1 MKNTFDGMKR
11 HRMKWIKKV
20 PLFPVLFAINTV
32 LVLYLANYYSTNY
45 KDVLSVLLKVLL
57 STILIW
63 LLLQLF
69 IKDLQKSAIILF
81 IILAVFCSFQNIVD
95 LFRNVSTLFIDQLAA
110 SRFWAS
116 NSGQWTVGIVLFVAL
131 VGVIFLVTRLKTIR
145 PNLVFYLNLVTI
157 ILLVFSFIQ
166 GLNIIRMVKTA
177 VNQNMSTFS
186 QYWQRE
192 LDADGLM
199 IKEVPDQS
207 PDIYYIIL
215 DGFARSDI
223 LQNLY
228 GYDNS
233 PFIQALEDRGFYV
246 ASQSYSN
253 YSQTRLSLA
262 SSMNLRYLDELVE
275 YSGEDKSNPLPAQ
288 LIIQNS
294 LVEQRFMNMGYELIS
309 YKSDISF
316 ANFSDWDSYYASEQ
330 KLNGFA
336 LTYINSTLFSIILNP
351 QVYEWH
357 RQGINFVLDSLP
369 DIADRHG
376 KQFIF
381 AHILCP
387 HPPFVFYEDG
397 TSTKADRLF
406 ITFDAD
412 GFKKFGTIEEYRTG
426 YVEQVK
432 YMQSRILEI
441 FDEVSTRSNGP
452 FIFIIQAD
460 HGPGMNVDQTSI
472 ENSDVKERLAILNA
486 IYFSD
491 QKYDALYP
499 SISPVNTFRVIFSQ
513 YFGLDEP
520 LLPDVHYFSLYQTP
534 FDFIQVDQLL
544 R

>member
-1 MKNTFDGMKR
+1 MN
-11 HRMKWIKKV
+11 KWLKKV
-20 PLFPVLFAINTV
+20 PFFPVIFAINTV
-32 LVLYLANYYSTNY
+32 LVLYLANYYSTSPN
-45 KDVLSVLLKVLL
+45 DGLRVLIIVLL
-57 STILIW
+57 STLFTWLILQII
-63 LLLQLF
+63 
-69 IKDLQKSAIILF
+69 IKNVHKTAIILF
-81 IILAVFCSFQNIVD
+81 IILAVFCSFQNIVN
-95 LFRNVSTLFIDQLAA
+95 LFRDVSALFIDQSAA

-116 NSGQWTVGIVLFVAL
+116 NRGQLVVGIFLFVTL
-131 VGVIFLVTRLKTIR
+131 VMVIFLVTRSKKFS
-145 PNLVFYLNLVTI
+145 PNLILYMNLVSI
-157 ILLVFSFIQ
+157 ILLAFSLIQ
-166 GLNIIRMVKTA
+166 GINTVRKLKSING
-177 VNQNMSTFS
+177 QNRSNFS
-186 QYWQRE
+186 QYWQGE
-192 LDADGLM
+192 LKADRST
-199 IKEVPDQS
+199 IKGKTDQS

-223 LQNLY
+223 LQKLY

-233 PFIQALEDRGFYV
+233 DFLQGLEERGFYV
-246 ASQSYSN
+246 ASQSYAN

-262 SSMNLRYLDELVE
+262 SSMNLTYLDDLVK

-294 LVEQRFMNMGYELIS
+294 LVEQRFRDMGYELVG

-316 ANFSDWDSYYASEQ
+316 TNFTDWDLFFTPEQ
-330 KLNGFA
+330 RFNGFA
-336 LTYINSTLFSIILNP
+336 LNYINSTLISVILNP
-351 QVYEWH
+351 QIYEWH
-357 RQGINFVLDSLP
+357 RQGINFVLESLP
-369 DIADRHG
+369 DISDRDG

-387 HPPFVFYEDG
+387 HPPFVFHADG
-397 TSTKADRLF
+397 SSAKVDRLYF
-406 ITFDAD
+406 TFDAD

-426 YVEQVK
+426 YVDQVK

-441 FDEVSTRSNGP
+441 FDEVSAKSNGP

-472 ENSDVKERLAILNA
+472 ENSDVEERLAILNA

-499 SISPVNTFRVIFSQ
+499 SISPVNTFRVVFSQ

-520 LLPDVHYFSLYQTP
+520 VLPDVHYFSLYQTP
-534 FDFIQVDQLL
+534 FDFIPVDQLL